1 MKGRR
6 WTAEEDRLLK
16 ENVLKAIR
24 QGGTQIDAFK
34 KVGQTLKRTPGS
46 CGFRWNAVLRQQDPA
61 SYLEA
66 KKKRVSNQLRK
77 NRKENLSSIS
87 ALIPYIKQLEK
98 EEKQLIE
105 NVDQLQMEQKKQIEY
120 YETIREENH
129 QLRKDRNSYE
139 WYQQEVKN
147 KYQHL
152 LHLLS
157 DMGVTSTFS
166 SALQPEKN
174 APIQTGA
181 EHKKESSS

>member
-6 WTAEEDRLLK
+6 WTEEEDQLLK
-16 ENVLKAIR
+16 ENVLKAIM

-34 KVGQTLKRTPGS
+34 KVGKILKRTPGS

-61 SYLEA
+61 SYIEA

-77 NRKENLSSIS
+77 NRKGNLSSIS
-87 ALIPYIKQLEK
+87 ALIPYIKQLEQ
-98 EEKQLIE
+98 EEKHLKE
-105 NVDQLQMEQKKQIEY
+105 NVDQLKMNQKKQMDY
-120 YETIREENH
+120 YESIKEENY
-129 QLRKDRNSYE
+129 QLLKDRNSYE

-152 LHLLS
+152 LNLLS
-157 DMGVTSTFS
+157 DMGVTATLSPGIQTPKH
-166 SALQPEKN
+166 AQ
-174 APIQTGA
+174 IQTGA